1 MLIARYLIAAVIGYL
16 LGCIS
21 SGVLIGKAFGL
32 KDIRKVV
39 LHRVTARKE
48 RCEECGK
55 VRYCDDYNVSNL
67 DGSE

>member
-1 MLIARYLIAAVIGYL
+1 ML
-16 LGCIS
+16 LGRNMALCPDC
-21 SGVLIGKAFGL
+21 AENL

-55 VRYCDDYNVSNL
+55 VRHCDDYNVGSL